1 MKRLAFW
8 ATFLLVSLL
17 LTHQGIAAQSTA
29 DVPATKDL
37 KETLRTE
44 ILGAASGS
52 AAATEEY
59 VIGHGDLLGVSIYG
73 EGDMAAAHAAQQ
85 ARPGE
90 TVGST
95 GTVPAGQQGG
105 VRVMMDGRISL
116 LHIGDVEVVGMTLT
130 QLADYLKKLYA
141 TIYDS
146 PIVTTTLV
154 QSNSL
159 RYTVMG
165 KVTSPGVFYLD
176 YPVTV
181 VQTIARS
188 GGFTEWASKKLTV
201 IRDNLRPGDEALFD
215 GNKLE
220 FDYDRF
226 VSGRDLQK
234 NVLLRSGDIIIVH

>member
-1 MKRLAFW
+1 MKRLACW

-17 LTHQGIAAQSTA
+17 VTHAGFAAQSTA
-29 DVPATKDL
+29 DVPATKAM
-37 KETLRTE
+37 KESLRAE
-44 ILGAASGS
+44 ILGVSSGS
-52 AAATEEY
+52 GVATEEY
-59 VIGHGDLLGVSIYG
+59 VIGHGDLLGVSVYG
-73 EGDMAAAHAAQQ
+73 EGDMAAAHASRQ
-85 ARPGE
+85 ARPGD
-90 TVGST
+90 TTPG
-95 GTVPAGQQGG
+95 GGAVPADQQGG

-181 VQTIARS
+181 VQAIARG

-201 IRDNLRPGDEALFD
+201 IRDSLKPGDESLFD

-226 VSGRDLQK
+226 ISGRDLQK
-234 NVLLRSGDIIIVH
+234 NVLLRSGDIIIVD